1 MNILVVDDTPKN
13 IQVLGITLKNE
24 GYQVGFAQ
32 NGEKALKM
40 ISGDHFHLILLDVM
54 MPGMDGFETCKQIK
68 KNPEYSDI
76 PVIFLSAKTDQ
87 ESIVKGFEAGG
98 VDYITKPFNKP
109 EVLARVK
116 THLELLKHKEKLKEA
131 IATKDKFFS
140 IISHDLKN
148 PCGSMYGLL
157 HLFKNKYNKF
167 SDEKRMHFIT
177 VLLRASINVQK
188 LLDDILDWSRIER
201 GVIKFSPMN
210 IKISDR
216 INEVIELYSEQ
227 INDKQLTA
235 INNCP
240 DDFEVYG
247 DINMLNTILRNVLS
261 NAIKFTPQE
270 GNIEAG
276 CSMLHNEKALIYIKD
291 SGVGI
296 SGEDINKLF
305 DKKET
310 YSTRG
315 TDSEPGTGLGLTLCK
330 EFVHKHQGDIWVESA
345 EQKGSTFFF
354 TLPVKNS

>member
-13 IQVLGITLKNE
+13 IQILGITLNKE

-32 NGEKALKM
+32 SGKKALKM
-40 ISGDHFHLILLDVM
+40 ISSDHFQLILLDVM

-76 PVIFLSAKTDQ
+76 PVIFLSAKTDS
-87 ESIVKGFEAGG
+87 ESIVKGFKAGG

-116 THLELLKHKEKLKEA
+116 THLDLLKHKLELKEA

-157 HLFKNKYNKF
+157 HLLKNKYNKF
-167 SDEKRMHFIT
+167 SDDKRLHFIN
-177 VLLRASINVQK
+177 VLLRASVNIQK

-201 GVIKFSPMN
+201 GMIMFSPM
-210 IKISDR
+210 KIMIADR
-216 INEVIELYSEQ
+216 INEIIELYSEQ
-227 INDKQLTA
+227 INDKQLVVK
-235 INNCP
+235 NNCP
-240 DDFEVYG
+240 NEFEVYG
-247 DINMLNTILRNVLS
+247 DINMVNTILRNVLS
-261 NAIKFTPQE
+261 NAVKFTPKGGE
-270 GNIEAG
+270 IEAG
-276 CSMLHNEKALIYIKD
+276 CKMYNNKSGLIYVKD

-296 SGEDINKLF
+296 SGENINRLF
-305 DKKET
+305 NKKQT

-315 TDSEPGTGLGLTLCK
+315 TDSEQGTGLGLMLCK
-330 EFVHKHQGDIWVESA
+330 EFVHKHQGEIWVESIKG
-345 EQKGSTFFF
+345 KGSTFFF
-354 TLPVKNS
+354 TLPENK